1 MLRNAA
7 IPIVT
12 VVGLSVPNLIGGSV
26 VIERIFSWPGLGSY
40 LVDAINMRDIPVIM
54 GIVAIII
61 IIVLV
66 TNLLLDIIYTWLDP
80 RLRV

>member
-1 MLRNAA
+1 
-7 IPIVT
+7 
-12 VVGLSVPNLIGGSV
+12 
-26 VIERIFSWPGLGSY
+26 
-40 LVDAINMRDIPVIM
+40 MRDLPVSM
-54 GIVAIII
+54 GLVAIII